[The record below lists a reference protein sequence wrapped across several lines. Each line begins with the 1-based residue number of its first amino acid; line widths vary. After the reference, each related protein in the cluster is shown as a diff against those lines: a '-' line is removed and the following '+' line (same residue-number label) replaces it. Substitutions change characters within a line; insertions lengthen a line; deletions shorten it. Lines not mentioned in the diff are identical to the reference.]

1 MFGHFSDE
9 TLELFIKMSCEVRN
23 LDYSETFD
31 FARCQRPDGSF
42 YGTRGLCA
50 APSKSVGP
58 ARGRNVLER
67 NRLSNENKAIDKLKS
82 KMDSNPSTMGKM
94 ASKPPK
100 GAAWVQKGQENKHGP
115 QGQKSDRVLGS
126 PAAKSA
132 ISKAATNIKSS
143 GGGGNKSGLSD
154 AQLAAIFA
162 KLGKGGKGG
171 KGRGR

>member
-1 MFGHFSDE
+1 MMFGYFSEE
-9 TLELFIKMSCEVRN
+9 TIELFIEMSCEAKD

-31 FARCQRPDGSF
+31 FTRCQSPDGSF
-42 YGTRGLCA
+42 YGTRGMCKP
-50 APSKSVGP
+50 PSRPVGP
-58 ARGRNVLER
+58 VRGRNVLER
-67 NRLSNENKAIDKLKS
+67 NRQTAEQTAIEKAKA
-82 KMDSNPSTMGKM
+82 KM
-94 ASKPPK
+94 AGKPV
-100 GAAWVQKGQENKHGP
+100 GGTSWVQKGQENKHGP

-132 ISKAATNIKSS
+132 IEKAAANLKSNG

-162 KLGKGGKGG
+162 KLGRGG